1 VSAASAGTGMASAVL
16 RAIPAIVLAVAYPLL
31 AHWAT
36 HDGGGVSAAIALA
49 DLVAL
54 CLIAPLMQG
63 QLWSWAALAASGA
76 ALAWLVRTP
85 YAQMLLLAP
94 PMLFVGFVAWMFWRS
109 LFPPREPLITRIVAA
124 MEGCEPATLPVP
136 LYRYSRKLTAAW
148 AYVMAALALANGVL
162 AMIAVPDGVL
172 ARLGHPSPISIG
184 QEAWSLFANLLNYG
198 IVGGFFV
205 GEYMLR
211 RWLFP
216 HRPYR
221 HFFDFLRQMAAL
233 GPRFWRGLFD

>member
-1 VSAASAGTGMASAVL
+1 MATAVV
-16 RAIPAIVLAVAYPLL
+16 RAIPAIALAVAYPLL

-36 HDGGGVSAAIALA
+36 HDGGGVPAAIAMA

-63 QLWSWAALAASGA
+63 QGWAWGVLAVSGA
-76 ALAWLVRTP
+76 ALAWLAQTP

-109 LFPPREPLITRIVAA
+109 LRPPREPLITRIVAA
-124 MEGCEPATLPVP
+124 MEGCKPATLPAP

-148 AYVMAALALANGVL
+148 AYVMAALAVANGVL
-162 AMIAVPDGVL
+162 ALIAVPDGVL
-172 ARLGHPSPISIG
+172 ARLGVASPVTIG
-184 QEAWSLFANLLNYG
+184 QEAWSLFANVLNYG

-205 GEYMLR
+205 GEYTLR

>member
-1 VSAASAGTGMASAVL
+1 MSAAWAPGGMASAVV
-16 RAIPAIVLAVAYPLL
+16 RAIPAVVLAVAYPLL

-36 HDGGGVSAAIALA
+36 HDGGGVPAAIAMA

-63 QLWSWAALAASGA
+63 QAWAWAVLAASGA
-76 ALAWLVRTP
+76 ALAWLAQTP

-109 LFPPREPLITRIVAA
+109 LRPPREALITRIVAA
-124 MEGCEPATLPVP
+124 MEGCEPSTLPAP

-172 ARLGHPSPISIG
+172 ARLGYASPVTIG

-205 GEYMLR
+205 GVYMLR

>member
-1 VSAASAGTGMASAVL
+1 MNSTAGHPAAL

-31 AHWAT
+31 AHWAS

-54 CLIAPLMQG
+54 CLIAPLLQG
-63 QLWSWAALAASGA
+63 QAWAWALAAVLGA
-76 ALAWLVRTP
+76 ALAWLAQTP

-94 PMLFVGFVAWMFWRS
+94 PMLFVGFVAWMFGRS
-109 LFPPREPLITRIVAA
+109 LRPPREALITRIVAA
-124 MEGCEPATLPVP
+124 MERCSAAELPRE
-136 LYRYSRKLTAAW
+136 LYRYSRRLTAMW
-148 AYVMAALALANGVL
+148 AGLLAALAVANGVL
-162 AMIAVPDGVL
+162 ALIAVPDGVL
-172 ARLGHPSPISIG
+172 ARLGRTAPVTIG
-184 QEAWSLFANLLNYG
+184 QEEWSLFANLLNYG

-205 GEYMLR
+205 GEYVMR
-211 RWLFP
+211 KRLFP

-233 GPRFWRGLFD
+233 GPRFWRELFD

>member
-1 VSAASAGTGMASAVL
+1 VSAAWARSGMASVVV
-16 RAIPAIVLAVAYPLL
+16 RAIPAVVLAVAYPLL
-31 AHWAT
+31 AHWAA
-36 HDGGGVSAAIALA
+36 HDGGGVPAAIAMA
-49 DLVAL
+49 DLIAL
-54 CLIAPLMQG
+54 CLVAPLMNG
-63 QLWSWAALAASGA
+63 QAWAWAVLAASGA
-76 ALAWLVRTP
+76 GLAWLAQTP

-109 LFPPREPLITRIVAA
+109 LHAPREPLITRIVAA
-124 MEGCEPATLPVP
+124 MEGCEPSTLPAP
-136 LYRYSRKLTAAW
+136 LYRYSRKLTTAW

-172 ARLGHPSPISIG
+172 ARLGYASPVSIG

>member
-1 VSAASAGTGMASAVL
+1 MNSAVL
-16 RAIPAIVLAVAYPLL
+16 RAVPPIALAVAYPLL

-36 HDGGGVSAAIALA
+36 HDGGGVSAAIALL

-63 QLWSWAALAASGA
+63 KAWAWAATAGCAAG
-76 ALAWLVRTP
+76 LAWLAQTHYP
-85 YAQMLLLAP
+85 QMLLLAP

-109 LFPPREPLITRIVAA
+109 LRPPREPLITRIVAA
-124 MEGCEPATLPVP
+124 MERCEPSQLPPP
-136 LYRYSRKLTAAW
+136 LYRYSRGLTAGW

-172 ARLGHPSPISIG
+172 ARLGHTPPVAIG
-184 QEAWSLFANLLNYG
+184 QEEWSLFANLLNYG

-205 GEYMLR
+205 GEYALR